1 MKKISLL
8 TIFLLLITACGS
20 NANNDTDNLPEEE
33 VIIFTKGLGKS
44 TSEYVSN
51 WNKLV
56 SEISNDEDT
65 LLFFSINPDEVRWA
79 TPQQQILFYQF
90 GKSEN
95 NPIAFAINL
104 LVEEDIVYSVEF
116 FTHHFVSE

>member
-8 TIFLLLITACGS
+8 IIFLLLITACGS

-104 LVEEDIVYSVEF
+104 LVEEDIV
-116 FTHHFVSE
+116 